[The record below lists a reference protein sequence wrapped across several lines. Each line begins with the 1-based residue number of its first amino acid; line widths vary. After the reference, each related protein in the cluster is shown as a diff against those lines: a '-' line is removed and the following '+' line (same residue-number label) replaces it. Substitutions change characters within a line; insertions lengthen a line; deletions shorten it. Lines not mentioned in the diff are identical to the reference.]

1 MNAILVGV
9 NIRNDIDFDYSI
21 LELESLVKALDIK
34 SLLTVKQKL
43 NEPSD
48 KYLLGK
54 GKLEEIKALVNEY
67 NPDLVIF
74 DNDLTPAQQQN
85 IQEILEIDVWDRT
98 ALILK
103 IFELRAKTY
112 EAKLQVEIAKLR
124 YELPRLTSKYEN
136 L

>member
-1 MNAILVGV
+1 MNPILVGV

-103 IFELRAKTY
+103 IFESSNEISALVLKN
-112 EAKLQVEIAKLR
+112 KLYLNK
-124 YELPRLTSKYEN
+124 K
-136 L
+136 